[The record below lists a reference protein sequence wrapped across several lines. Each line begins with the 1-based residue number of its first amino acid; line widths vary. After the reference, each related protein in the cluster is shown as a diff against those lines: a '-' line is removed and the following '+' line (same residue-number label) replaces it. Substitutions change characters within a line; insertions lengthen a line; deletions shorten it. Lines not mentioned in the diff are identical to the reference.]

1 MKRNLLFLLG
11 IITLFFSCSEV
22 KTEQIQP
29 KNEKIQL
36 AYLHILPNDS
46 IQYTFGNTIGL
57 NKDLDALLD
66 QPLEMFI
73 LKDTLHNSILMYFH
87 LFEGQMFINKIA
99 PNKYEFSGK
108 SSLPIDGNWDIP
120 FEEHLIL
127 RYILEINQNDYL
139 LYRDKS
145 IQPKLPYDESRISVL
160 EASIFSD
167 TICMNKNI
175 ETAFSCYPEAL
186 EYEYHLFA
194 ALLDDKIQYETQYTT
209 LRDSLDIIG
218 VGQISEYYSGN
229 IMTLVDLG
237 ILDGK
242 YGRR

>member
-29 KNEKIQL
+29 KNEKVQFD
-36 AYLHILPNDS
+36 YLHTLPNDT
-46 IQYTFGNTIGL
+46 IRYTFENTIGL
-57 NKDLDALLD
+57 NKNLDALLD

-73 LKDTLHNSILMYFH
+73 LEDTLHNSILMYFH

-99 PNKYEFSGK
+99 PNKYEFLGK
-108 SSLPIDGNWDIP
+108 SSLPVDGNWDIS
-120 FEEHLIL
+120 FEEYVML
-127 RYILEINQNDYL
+127 RYILEIGQNDYS

-145 IQPKLPYDESRISVL
+145 IQPKLPYDESRISIL
-160 EASIFSD
+160 KASIFSD
-167 TICMNKNI
+167 TICTNEDIK
-175 ETAFSCYPEAL
+175 TAFSCYPKAL

-209 LRDSLDIIG
+209 LRDSLEIIG

-242 YGRR
+242 YDTR